1 MSIRAD
7 WSGFRFLMA
16 VTFGLTCMATLAIGL
31 TIWWMYSNAIR
42 DSFEH
47 NDNLNVVLNE
57 QLANSIQSIDLVLTE
72 IKGQVEILG
81 ERSPNDFDRVL
92 GGEDTHQLLTE
103 RLPRLQHAEFIS
115 LSDKNGRLVN
125 TSRLWPSPMIDL
137 SDRDHHQYFKNN
149 DDKGIYISN
158 SEIDRI
164 KGTQVVFFSKRING
178 ANNTFLGVVTVAVR
192 LTYFQSIYES
202 IASLRDQY
210 FLLLH
215 HDGTVIAR
223 YPDKTGRA
231 GEKVPA
237 SSPWYQLVS
246 QGGGHYRSQS
256 FFDGEARLVSVRPL
270 RDYPLVVDI
279 AESETAA
286 LATWRNQAITLGTG
300 ALLVM
305 FCLAFL
311 LRVLSKQFH
320 RLMVSEASLAESK
333 AILVK
338 ETHELERANAKVEQP
353 STTCRRASIC

>member
-16 VTFGLTCMATLAIGL
+16 VTFGLTCIATLAIGL
-31 TIWWMYSNAIR
+31 TIWWMHSNAIR
-42 DSFEH
+42 DAFED
-47 NDNLNVVLNE
+47 NDRLAVMLAE
-57 QLANSIQSIDLVLTE
+57 QTANSVQSIDLVLTE

-210 FLLLH
+210 FILTKRGAPVRRCQHRLL
-215 HDGTVIAR
+215 GTSWFPRVEGTIDRKAF
-223 YPDKTGRA
+223 
-231 GEKVPA
+231 
-237 SSPWYQLVS
+237 SM
-246 QGGGHYRSQS
+246 
-256 FFDGEARLVSVRPL
+256 ARLVWFLCARCATIPLSLISLNRKPRRSRPGVI
-270 RDYPLVVDI
+270 R
-279 AESETAA
+279 
-286 LATWRNQAITLGTG
+286 Q
-300 ALLVM
+300 
-305 FCLAFL
+305 
-311 LRVLSKQFH
+311 
-320 RLMVSEASLAESK
+320 
-333 AILVK
+333 
-338 ETHELERANAKVEQP
+338 
-353 STTCRRASIC
+353 